1 MGCHAF
7 LQGNR
12 PNPGIEPVSLTSPAL
27 AGGFFTTGATWE
39 APLTPENLPVLEMG
53 VTRVVFRW
61 DRVWVISSVCG
72 VYWGA
77 VAVLCAVGRAA
88 GLGGVA
94 PAPGVPVAAHVA
106 SLSGSFSWSAPC
118 PCGCGGWDG
127 ALYPHLPAGMGVG
140 ELWGFA
146 SFAGFLPTMA
156 WWTDT

>member
-1 MGCHAF
+1 MEFSRQEYWSGLSF
-7 LQGNR
+7 PPLGDL

-72 VYWGA
+72 VDWGA

-118 PCGCGGWDG
+118 PCGHGRRPLWV
-127 ALYPHLPAGMGVG
+127 PAS
-140 ELWGFA
+140 A
-146 SFAGFLPTMA
+146 ST
-156 WWTDT
+156 

>member
-1 MGCHAF
+1 MDCSPPGSSVHGDSPGRNTGVGCHAF

-72 VYWGA
+72 VDWGA
-77 VAVLCAVGRAA
+77 VAVLCAVDRAA

-118 PCGCGGWDG
+118 PCGRRPLWI
-127 ALYPHLPAGMGVG
+127 PAS
-140 ELWGFA
+140 A
-146 SFAGFLPTMA
+146 ST
-156 WWTDT
+156 